1 HIQLKSFHPNL
12 TSHVQPNDAG
22 IICSFK
28 AHYRQGFCQCAI
40 DLDKAGKQDIYK
52 ITLHEAMVM
61 AKEAWDAVTPIT
73 IKNCWDHCGI
83 Q

>member
-1 HIQLKSFHPNL
+1 HVQLEFFLPNL

-22 IICSFK
+22 IIHSFK
-28 AHYRQGFCQCAI
+28 AHYRQSFCQREI
-40 DLDKAGKQDIYK
+40 DLDNAGEREIYK

-73 IKNCWDHCGI
+73 IKHCWDHCGI